1 MSRLTRF
8 LNFFR
13 INKSIAIDL
22 GTSNVL
28 IYDKQKNK
36 IVLNE
41 PSVIVKNRK
50 TGEIV
55 AVGKEA
61 KEMEGKTA
69 ESTVVIRPLT
79 EGVISDIDA
88 TREMLSAFIR
98 QIYGG
103 SPFRPELMVCV
114 PIEMTSIEKKA
125 IFDAAIGAK
134 KIYLLEEG
142 KAAVVGSG
150 VNISLPEGNT
160 VIDIGGGSTDIAILS
175 MDEIISSKSIRVASN
190 KFDTD
195 IIKYVKKEFNLLI
208 GDKTAEEVKIELGTA
223 IKVPETEN
231 EISSR
236 KGRDLAT
243 GIPKNVEIT
252 SNQVYEAIKDSVNE
266 ILSALKEVLEK
277 CPPELS
283 ADVID
288 NGIILTGGGSL
299 IKNLD
304 KLIEDEVKIT
314 IKRATNPL
322 ESVVIGGG
330 KAFNNKKL
338 LRALEMKE
346 M

>member
-1 MSRLTRF
+1 MSKLTRF

-41 PSVIVKNRK
+41 PSVIVKDRK
-50 TGEIV
+50 TGELI
-55 AVGKEA
+55 AVGKKA
-61 KEMEGKTA
+61 KEMQGKTA
-69 ESTVVIRPLT
+69 ASSIVIRPLK

-88 TREMLSAFIR
+88 TREMLSAFVK

-103 SPFRPELMVCV
+103 SPFKPELMVCV
-114 PIEMTSIEKKA
+114 PLEMTSIEKRA

-134 KIYLLEEG
+134 KVYLIEEG

-190 KFDTD
+190 KFDED
-195 IIKYVKKEFNLLI
+195 I
-208 GDKTAEEVKIELGTA
+208 

-231 EISSR
+231 EISNI
-236 KGRDLAT
+236 KGRDLT
-243 GIPKNVEIT
+243 SGIPKTIEIT
-252 SNQVYEAIKDSVNE
+252 SNQVHEAIKDSINE

-283 ADVID
+283 ADVLD

-304 KLIEDEVKIT
+304 KLIEDEVKII
-314 IKRATNPL
+314 IKRASNPL
-322 ESVVIGGG
+322 ESVVMGGG

>member
-41 PSVIVKNRK
+41 PSVIVKDRK
-50 TGEIV
+50 TGELI
-55 AVGKEA
+55 AVGKKA
-61 KEMEGKTA
+61 KEMQGKTA
-69 ESTVVIRPLT
+69 VTSVVIRPLR

-88 TREMLSAFIR
+88 TREMLSAFIK
-98 QIYGG
+98 QIYGS
-103 SPFRPELMVCV
+103 SPFRPELMICV
-114 PIEMTSIEKKA
+114 PLEMTSVEKRA

-134 KIYLLEEG
+134 KVYLIEEG

-190 KFDTD
+190 KFDDD

-208 GDKTAEEVKIELGTA
+208 GDKTAEEIKIELWTA

-231 EISSR
+231 EISNI
-236 KGRDLAT
+236 KGRDLT
-243 GIPKNVEIT
+243 SGIPKTVEIT

-266 ILSALKEVLEK
+266 ILAALKEVLEN

-283 ADVID
+283 ADVLD

-304 KLIEDEVKIT
+304 KLIEDEVKII
-314 IKRATNPL
+314 IKRASNPL
-322 ESVVIGGG
+322 ESVVVGGG

>member
-1 MSRLTRF
+1 
-8 LNFFR
+8 
-13 INKSIAIDL
+13 
-22 GTSNVL
+22 
-28 IYDKQKNK
+28 
-36 IVLNE
+36 
-41 PSVIVKNRK
+41 
-50 TGEIV
+50 
-55 AVGKEA
+55 
-61 KEMEGKTA
+61 
-69 ESTVVIRPLT
+69 
-79 EGVISDIDA
+79 
-88 TREMLSAFIR
+88 
-98 QIYGG
+98 
-103 SPFRPELMVCV
+103 MV
-114 PIEMTSIEKKA
+114 
-125 IFDAAIGAK
+125 F
-134 KIYLLEEG
+134 
-142 KAAVVGSG
+142 
-150 VNISLPEGNT
+150 
-160 VIDIGGGSTDIAILS
+160 
-175 MDEIISSKSIRVASN
+175 
-190 KFDTD
+190 D

-231 EISSR
+231 EISSI

>member
-1 MSRLTRF
+1 MSKLTRF

-41 PSVIVKNRK
+41 PSVIVKDRK
-50 TGEIV
+50 TGELI
-55 AVGKEA
+55 AVGKKA
-61 KEMEGKTA
+61 KEMQGKTA
-69 ESTVVIRPLT
+69 ASSIVIRPLK

-88 TREMLSAFIR
+88 TREMLSAFVK

-103 SPFRPELMVCV
+103 SPFKPELMVCV
-114 PIEMTSIEKKA
+114 PLEMTSIEKRA

-134 KIYLLEEG
+134 KVYLIEEG

-190 KFDTD
+190 KFDED

-208 GDKTAEEVKIELGTA
+208 GDKTAEEIKIELGTA

-231 EISSR
+231 EISNI
-236 KGRDLAT
+236 KGRDLT
-243 GIPKNVEIT
+243 SGIPKTIEIT
-252 SNQVYEAIKDSVNE
+252 SNQVHEAIKDSINE
-266 ILSALKEVLEK
+266 LRDRK
-277 CPPELS
+277 
-283 ADVID
+283 
-288 NGIILTGGGSL
+288 
-299 IKNLD
+299 
-304 KLIEDEVKIT
+304 
-314 IKRATNPL
+314 
-322 ESVVIGGG
+322 SVV
-330 KAFNNKKL
+330 
-338 LRALEMKE
+338 
-346 M
+346 